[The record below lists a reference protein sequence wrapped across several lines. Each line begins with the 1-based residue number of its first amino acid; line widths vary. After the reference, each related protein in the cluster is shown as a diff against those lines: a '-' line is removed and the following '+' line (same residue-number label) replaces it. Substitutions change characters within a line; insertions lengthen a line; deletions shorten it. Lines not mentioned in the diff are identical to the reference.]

1 MSAHDQIRA
10 MLDELM
16 GTTRDGDSDKY
27 RVKFDDPRVCKSF
40 LLGCCPHDILAST
53 RMDLGDCPNVHD
65 LALRA
70 DYETAA
76 KTRDYFYD
84 IDAME
89 HLQSFISDCDRKTEV
104 AKRRLKETQ
113 EELSEEANSK
123 AEQIHAL
130 GEQIGT
136 LMAKAEEIG
145 AAGQVDESMKMLE
158 EVEALKMKKM
168 QAEIELRNSM
178 PASSYQQQKLRVCE
192 VCGAYLGIHDNDR
205 RLADHFGGKLHLGFI
220 TIREKLEQL
229 KTLVTE
235 RRAQRE
241 AQREEMRQRR
251 EKDMERDRAGS
262 KSERSPSRS
271 KIERSEAE
279 RGARNRSR
287 DRESRRSRSRDSHRR
302 RRSSRSGDRSSR
314 KKSKRSRSRSRRS
327 RSDSRENR
335 RRHSRSRSHSRRKH
349 TKRSRSGSRSKN
361 RSRSGNGKDLQ
372 TTSEVEQMCKGN
384 VYLTEK
390 NADG

>member
-1 MSAHDQIRA
+1 MSAQEQMRA

-16 GTTRDGDSDKY
+16 GTSRDGDSDKY

-40 LLGCCPHDILAST
+40 LLSCCPHDILAST
-53 RMDLGDCPNVHD
+53 RMDLGDCPNIHD

-70 DYETAA
+70 DYEIAA
-76 KTRDYFYD
+76 RNKDYFYD

-89 HLQSFISDCDRKTEV
+89 HLQSFITDCDRKTEV

-136 LMAKAEEIG
+136 LMAKAEEVATSG
-145 AAGQVDESMKMLE
+145 EVDSSMKMLE
-158 EVEALKMKKM
+158 EVETLKIKKT
-168 QAEIELRNSM
+168 QSEIELRNSM

-251 EKDMERDRAGS
+251 DLEVDGDRMRGPAV
-262 KSERSPSRS
+262 SERSPSRN
-271 KIERSEAE
+271 KYDRTEAE
-279 RGARNRSR
+279 RGGRERSR
-287 DRESRRSRSRDSHRR
+287 DRDRRRSRSRDNHRR
-302 RRSSRSGDRSSR
+302 KRSSRSRDRSSR

-327 RSDSRENR
+327 RSNSREKR
-335 RRHSRSRSHSRRKH
+335 RRSRSRSHSRRKH
-349 TKRSRSGSRSKN
+349 YRRSRSGSRSKN
-361 RSRSGNGKDLQ
+361 RSRSGSAEKKRENGAQ
-372 TTSEVEQMCKGN
+372 
-384 VYLTEK
+384 
-390 NADG
+390 